1 MRVTIPCMWWRL
13 IPLLALAVPIATPAA
28 AESPIAEVICAP
40 RAELLARMRGAE
52 IVGAGLRDTEA
63 VVEVWTEASG
73 DWTLV
78 QSYANGTACI
88 LAMGE
93 AWEAPAPPPA

>member
-1 MRVTIPCMWWRL
+1 MAQRKNGCNRSCACYDSVH
-13 IPLLALAVPIATPAA
+13 VVATRSLFGGGRTGGGAKPDCR
-28 AESPIAEVICAP
+28 SDLRAP
-40 RAELLARMRGAE
+40 
-52 IVGAGLRDTEA
+52 GAGLRDTEA
-63 VVEVWTEASG
+63 VLEVWTRDSG

-93 AWEAPAPPPA
+93 AWEAVTPPPA

>member
-1 MRVTIPCMWWRL
+1 MWQRL
-13 IPLLALAVPIATPAA
+13 IPVLLLASPVA
-28 AESPIAEVICAP
+28 AESPIAEVICVP
-40 RAELLARMRGAE
+40 RAELAQRLAGAK
-52 IVGAGLRDTEA
+52 VAGSGLRDSEA
-63 VVEVWTEASG
+63 VLEVWTKASG

-93 AWEAPAPPPA
+93 AWEAVIPPPA

>member
-1 MRVTIPCMWWRL
+1 MWRRL
-13 IPLLALAVPIATPAA
+13 IPFLMLSVPASAAT
-28 AESPIAEVICAP
+28 PIAEVICAP
-40 RAELLARMRGAE
+40 RAEIVARLAGAK
-52 IVGAGLRDTEA
+52 VAGSGLRDAEA
-63 VVEVWTEASG
+63 VLEVWTSQSG

-93 AWEAPAPPPA
+93 AWEAVAPPPA

>member
-1 MRVTIPCMWWRL
+1 MSQRL
-13 IPLLALAVPIATPAA
+13 IPMIGLLFALAGPLA
-28 AESPIAEVICAP
+28 AESPVAEVICVP
-40 RAELLARMRGAE
+40 RAELLQRLAGANV
-52 IVGAGLRDTEA
+52 VGAGLRDSEA
-63 VVEVWTEASG
+63 VLEVWTRPSG

-93 AWEAPAPPPA
+93 AWEAVAPPA

>member
-1 MRVTIPCMWWRL
+1 MKRRL
-13 IPLLALAVPIATPAA
+13 ILLAVFAGLSGPVSAFNPV
-28 AESPIAEVICAP
+28 AEVICAP
-40 RAELLARMRGAE
+40 RADIVARLAGAT
-52 IVGAGLRDTEA
+52 VAGTGLRDAEA
-63 VVEVWTEASG
+63 VLEVWTRPSG

-93 AWEAPAPPPA
+93 AWQPAPPRPA

>member
-1 MRVTIPCMWWRL
+1 MRCGL
-13 IPLLALAVPIATPAA
+13 ILLLALATPVS
-28 AESPIAEVICAP
+28 AETPIAEVICLP
-40 RAELLARMRGAE
+40 RAELVVRMRGAE
-52 IVGAGLRDTEA
+52 IVGAGLRDAEA
-63 VVEVWTEASG
+63 VLEVWTKASG

-93 AWEAPAPPPA
+93 AWQATVPPPA

>member
-1 MRVTIPCMWWRL
+1 MQTRL
-13 IPLLALAVPIATPAA
+13 IPMSVLAVAMMTGKAPADSA
-28 AESPIAEVICAP
+28 IAEMICAP
-40 RAELLARMRGAE
+40 RAEILARLGQAS
-52 IVGAGLRDTEA
+52 VAGTGLRDTDA
-63 VVEVWTEASG
+63 VLEVWTKASG

-93 AWEAPAPPPA
+93 AWEAVLPPPA

>member
-1 MRVTIPCMWWRL
+1 MWRRL
-13 IPLLALAVPIATPAA
+13 IPLLALAGPAA
-28 AESPIAEVICAP
+28 AESPVAKVICVPRTELLHRLSGAEVT
-40 RAELLARMRGAE
+40 GS
-52 IVGAGLRDTEA
+52 GLRDTET
-63 VVEVWTEASG
+63 VLEVWTRASG

-93 AWEAPAPPPA
+93 AWETVTPPPA

>member
-1 MRVTIPCMWWRL
+1 MQWRL
-13 IPLLALAVPIATPAA
+13 ILLLVLVGPAF
-28 AESPIAEVICAP
+28 AESPIAEVICLP
-40 RAELLARMRGAE
+40 RAELVQRLAGSE
-52 IVGAGLRDTEA
+52 IAGAGLRDAEA
-63 VVEVWTEASG
+63 VLEVWTRPSG

-93 AWEAPAPPPA
+93 AWEAASPPPA

>member
-1 MRVTIPCMWWRL
+1 MSRRL
-13 IPLLALAVPIATPAA
+13 TLLLASLAVSGPAVA
-28 AESPIAEVICAP
+28 DSPIAEVICVP
-40 RAELLARMRGAE
+40 RAELRQRLLGAE
-52 IVGAGLRDTEA
+52 VAGLGVRNQDT
-63 VVEVWTEASG
+63 VMEVWTRPSG

-93 AWEAPAPPPA
+93 AWEALTPPA

>member
-1 MRVTIPCMWWRL
+1 MWSRL
-13 IPLLALAVPIATPAA
+13 IPLLLLATPVS
-28 AESPIAEVICAP
+28 AESPIAEVVCLS
-40 RAELLARMRGAE
+40 RADLLLRLRGAE
-52 IVGAGLRDTEA
+52 VAGAGLRDAEA
-63 VVEVWTEASG
+63 VLEIWTRPSG

-93 AWEAPAPPPA
+93 DWEPAVPPPA

>member
-1 MRVTIPCMWWRL
+1 MHVTIPCMWQRL
-13 IPLLALAVPIATPAA
+13 VPLLALAAPIATPAA

-52 IVGAGLRDTEA
+52 IAGAGLRDTEA

>member
-1 MRVTIPCMWWRL
+1 MWRRL
-13 IPLLALAVPIATPAA
+13 TLFLMLCGPAF
-28 AESPIAEVICAP
+28 AESPIAEVICAS
-40 RAELLARMRGAE
+40 RAEILKRLAGAE
-52 IVGAGLRDTEA
+52 VAGTGFRDTEA
-63 VVEVWTEASG
+63 VLEVWTRASG

-93 AWEAPAPPPA
+93 AWEAVLPPRT

>member
-1 MRVTIPCMWWRL
+1 M
-13 IPLLALAVPIATPAA
+13 LAGPAM

-40 RAELLARMRGAE
+40 RAEILARLTGAE
-52 IVGAGLRDTEA
+52 LAGAGLRDAEA
-63 VVEVWTEASG
+63 VLEVWTRASG

-93 AWEAPAPPPA
+93 AWEAVEPPPA

>member
-1 MRVTIPCMWWRL
+1 MLMRL
-13 IPLLALAVPIATPAA
+13 IPLLFLAAPAM
-28 AESPIAEVICAP
+28 AETAIAEMICAP
-40 RAELLARMRGAE
+40 RAEILARLGQAE
-52 IVGAGLRDTEA
+52 VAGTGLRDTEA
-63 VVEVWTEASG
+63 VLEVWTKASG

-93 AWEAPAPPPA
+93 AWEAVPPPPV

>member
-1 MRVTIPCMWWRL
+1 MWRRL
-13 IPLLALAVPIATPAA
+13 IPVLLLVGPVA
-28 AESPIAEVICAP
+28 AETPIAEVICVP
-40 RAELLARMRGAE
+40 RAELLQRLAGAE
-52 IVGAGLRDTEA
+52 VSGSGLRDTET
-63 VVEVWTEASG
+63 VLEVWTKASG

-93 AWEAPAPPPA
+93 AWEVPVPPPA

>member
-1 MRVTIPCMWWRL
+1 MWWRL
-13 IPLLALAVPIATPAA
+13 ISLLALATPAA
-28 AESPIAEVICAP
+28 AQNPIAEVICVP
-40 RAELLARMRGAE
+40 RAELLQRLSGAE
-52 IVGAGLRDTEA
+52 VSGSGLRDAET
-63 VVEVWTEASG
+63 VLEVWTKASG

-78 QSYANGTACI
+78 QSYADGTACI

>member
-1 MRVTIPCMWWRL
+1 MLIRL
-13 IPLLALAVPIATPAA
+13 IPLLVLAGPALA
-28 AESPIAEVICAP
+28 ESAIAEMICAP
-40 RAELLARMRGAE
+40 RAEIVARLRGAE
-52 IVGAGLRDTEA
+52 VAAAGLRDDEA
-63 VVEVWTEASG
+63 VLEVWTRASG

-93 AWEAPAPPPA
+93 AWEALTPPPA

>member
-1 MRVTIPCMWWRL
+1 MWRRL
-13 IPLLALAVPIATPAA
+13 ILLLIISGPAGA
-28 AESPIAEVICAP
+28 QTSIAEMICAP
-40 RAELLARMRGAE
+40 RAEILTRLAGAK
-52 IVGAGLRDTEA
+52 VAGAGLRDTEA
-63 VVEVWTEASG
+63 VLEVWTKASG

-93 AWEAPAPPPA
+93 AWEAVEPPPA

>member
-1 MRVTIPCMWWRL
+1 MWRRL
-13 IPLLALAVPIATPAA
+13 IPFVLAASPAA
-28 AESPIAEVICAP
+28 ADGPIAEVICVP
-40 RAELLARMRGAE
+40 RAELEQKLAGAAV
-52 IVGAGLRDTEA
+52 IGAGLRDAET
-63 VVEVWTEASG
+63 VLEVWTRASG

-93 AWEAPAPPPA
+93 AWEAVIPPPA